1 MWIILHGL
9 GVYELQQLR
18 KRQAAQMR
26 QRQIIPST
34 SSSHEGNTQTN
45 AIADTV
51 AATKQA
57 LLSNE
62 QQRRDPSASLVLGSG
77 VSLAFLKL
85 FVRENSV
92 DATKTANDVVNAHV
106 KPHTKEIGRGGSGAF
121 VELIGG
127 GKDSSGQRWC
137 DTPTHMLSYS
147 WSYSVVMIVEAL
159 QKFEHEHP
167 PSKGQQCNYYFV
179 DQFALNQHEFA
190 KDCTQKQIEDMMLAT
205 LKESIRVP
213 AQMICL
219 LHPWQDPV
227 PFRRVWCLFELYI
240 AITLSAKVIMH
251 FPAEDA
257 VGFYSKLRNEEV
269 DVETTPKR
277 NTRRLKTDV
286 ETVAL
291 VPTIDA
297 KQAQATMESDR
308 ERIFQEITD
317 SIGMDEFNRQL
328 QEYLEGAM
336 RAAAM
341 EALLQRG
348 GLESVGAGGSKAT
361 MGVLR
366 AELEQVKQVLA
377 KGQEEMTDKM
387 EVLAGA
393 QKETKEGVLAEV
405 QKTKQEV
412 QETKQEVQETKQR
425 MSALEGKIDSI
436 LALLQGSGR
445 SQ

>member
-1 MWIILHGL
+1 
-9 GVYELQQLR
+9 VYELQQLR

-34 SSSHEGNTQTN
+34 SSIHESNTQTN

-57 LLSNE
+57 LLSNV

-77 VSLAFLKL
+77 VSLAFLKS

-269 DVETTPKR
+269 KA
-277 NTRRLKTDV
+277 DV

-377 KGQEEMTDKM
+377 KGQEE
-387 EVLAGA
+387 
-393 QKETKEGVLAEV
+393 TKQEMKQEV
-405 QKTKQEV
+405 QETKQEV
-412 QETKQEVQETKQR
+412 QETKQEVQETKQELIVLSAVQEETKQQ
-425 MSALEGKIDSI
+425 MSAMDGKIDSI
-436 LALLQGSGR
+436 LALLQASGR